1 MAGRIIVVASDLMR
15 QSRVVEGARALGY
28 DVVTVAG
35 LEALRDALRS
45 SPPDLL
51 VVDLQAE
58 DIPWREAVAQ
68 ARKTARRVPILA
80 FGQHTKP
87 AVLRAARAAG
97 CDLAVPRSQL
107 VAELPALIERVR
119 GVDEDVPK
127 QT

>member
-28 DVVTVAG
+28 DVVTVASH
-35 LEALRDALRS
+35 EALRDALRS
-45 SPPDLL
+45 SSPDLL

-58 DIPWREAVAQ
+58 GVPWREAVAE
-68 ARKTARRVPILA
+68 ARKTRRVPILA

-97 CDLAVPRSQL
+97 CDLAAPRSRL
-107 VAELPALIERVR
+107 VAELPALIERAR
-119 GVDEDVPK
+119 AADEDVPK